1 MYVWVIT
8 SVFFLIFILYILIL
22 LILKLSILVYKEIS
36 MIGYLMGYKFSK
48 MTYEQKNR
56 LIDLFNELKNN
67 KNNKE

>member
-1 MYVWVIT
+1 
-8 SVFFLIFILYILIL
+8 
-22 LILKLSILVYKEIS
+22 